1 MRFEGTCVLTTAA
14 AAPAPSE
21 AQLRIRDSA
30 TNAMILQGE
39 QPQRVGGEGE
49 GHTKDKGGWREAD
62 ESLCSNTSFSTQF
75 IRSSV
80 CCGAGGSLEEG

>member
-39 QPQRVGGEGE
+39 KPQRVGRGGGGGTGRDGT
-49 GHTKDKGGWREAD
+49 GHKRQRRME
-62 ESLCSNTSFSTQF
+62 
-75 IRSSV
+75 RSR
-80 CCGAGGSLEEG
+80 